1 LSPGES
7 RGFAVFAGVFEGCFE
22 KCGGLAW
29 CLCGEYVASFV
40 VKGGGKGTYF
50 WWRKMRHIFELY
62 FRLSFILGRNSG
74 RV

>member
-40 VKGGGKGTYF
+40 VKR
-50 WWRKMRHIFELY
+50 WRKRDIFLVAKNAPH
-62 FRLSFILGRNSG
+62 F
-74 RV
+74 